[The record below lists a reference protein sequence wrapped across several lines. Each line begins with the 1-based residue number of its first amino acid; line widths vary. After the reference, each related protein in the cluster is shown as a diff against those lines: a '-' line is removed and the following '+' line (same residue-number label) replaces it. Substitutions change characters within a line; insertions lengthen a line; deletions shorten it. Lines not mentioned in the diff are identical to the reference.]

1 MFGVG
6 GGEFIVIA
14 LLALIVV
21 GPEQLPGLMRKA
33 GQTASQLRSMSNS
46 LRTEFMNGIDQ
57 ADVTKWGKGST
68 DDPVVP
74 RGFSQQNGL
83 PQKAS
88 MSDAATGSDAATEP
102 GAAPDTPVVDPEPTL
117 PATSPSASDPD
128 EVIS

>member
-57 ADVTKWGKGST
+57 ADVTKWGKGT
-68 DDPVVP
+68 NDDPVVP
-74 RGFSQQNGL
+74 RGYSQQNGS
-83 PQKAS
+83 PRNAS
-88 MSDAATGSDAATEP
+88 MSDAAPESDT
-102 GAAPDTPVVDPEPTL
+102 APDTPAVDPEPTL
-117 PATSPSASDPD
+117 PSTSPSASDPD

>member
-57 ADVTKWGKGST
+57 ADVTKWGKGTT

-74 RGFSQQNGL
+74 RGFSQQNGSL
-83 PQKAS
+83 QKAS
-88 MSDAATGSDAATEP
+88 MSDAAPESD
-102 GAAPDTPVVDPEPTL
+102 AAPDTPAVDPEPTL
-117 PATSPSASDPD
+117 PSTSPSASDPD